1 MESVSLLGVDFILV
15 LECELITAEVDVY
28 GMQLE
33 FFSFFLL
40 VFRDEL
46 IFSILSASTYFIEK
60 FKIISEIQ

>member
-1 MESVSLLGVDFILV
+1 MESVSLLGVGFILV
-15 LECELITAEVDVY
+15 LECELITVEVDVY

-46 IFSILSASTYFIEK
+46 FFGILSASIYFIEK